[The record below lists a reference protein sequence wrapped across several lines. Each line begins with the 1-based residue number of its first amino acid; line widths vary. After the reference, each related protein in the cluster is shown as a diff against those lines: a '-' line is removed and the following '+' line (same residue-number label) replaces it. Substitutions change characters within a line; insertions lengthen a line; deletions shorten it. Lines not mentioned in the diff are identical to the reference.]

1 MQEEI
6 SSSDDDKPPADT
18 SGDFTNQNL
27 DEEVVVPI
35 SAKPFLFGSGDWLF
49 NFNLTFLYLNH

>member
-35 SAKPFLFGSGDWLF
+35 SAKPFLFGSGD
-49 NFNLTFLYLNH
+49 